1 MLRIEKDNKCESW
14 PFVKRAHEEFM
25 DKRVDEQK

>member
-14 PFVKRAHEEFM
+14 PFVKRTREEFL
-25 DKRVDEQK
+25 DKRAADSK